1 MSIKTSK
8 VLPYLIII
16 LVCVVIIEAV
26 RPMIADYILSSEST
40 EPQMNRENLPATEEV
55 IEKTAV
61 PVDSSIILERN
72 LFGTSTEGNNQPP
85 PVRKTAPV
93 KPANMD
99 AVLMGTIL
107 TGDDDYQ
114 AVIMTKKDKKQQ
126 LVSVGEKVGEYRIVN
141 IERGN
146 VVLDDNGREFSLDM
160 MEANKYTP
168 RAPATPPAARQVQQQ
183 TEVRRVPK
191 KPTRRIVVRPNN
203 QEQNDQGGEGFEQ
216 ENNGEIAEDE
226 ASDNDV

>member
-1 MSIKTSK
+1 MSLKTSK

-16 LVCVVIIEAV
+16 VVCVVIVEAL
-26 RPMIADYILSSEST
+26 RPMIADYILSSESN
-40 EPQMNRENLPATEEV
+40 EQQINRENIQLSEEV
-55 IEKTAV
+55 TEKTTV
-61 PVDSSIILERN
+61 PVDSAIILKRN
-72 LFGTSTEGNNQPP
+72 LFGTSTENNNQPP
-85 PVRKTAPV
+85 AVRKAPAV

-107 TGDDDYQ
+107 TGEDSYQ

-146 VVLDDNGREFSLDM
+146 VVLEDNGREVTLDM

-168 RAPATPPAARQVQQQ
+168 RAPAASSVARQAKQQP
-183 TEVRRVPK
+183 EIRRVPK
-191 KPTRRIVVRPNN
+191 KPTRRIVVRPNSQEKTELGGEEVELENN
-203 QEQNDQGGEGFEQ
+203 QET
-216 ENNGEIAEDE
+216 AEDE
-226 ASDNDV
+226 TAENDV